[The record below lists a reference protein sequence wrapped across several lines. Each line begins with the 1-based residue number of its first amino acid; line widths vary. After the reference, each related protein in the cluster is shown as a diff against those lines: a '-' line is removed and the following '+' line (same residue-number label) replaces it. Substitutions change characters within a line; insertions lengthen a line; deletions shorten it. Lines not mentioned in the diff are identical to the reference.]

1 LTDIGELGSIYV
13 LPHLQGLGIGS
24 ALIQAMVNELNDR
37 GIDHFSLDSGYKEA
51 QCRWIRKFG
60 EPYLVAKDYWGPGK
74 DHMIWLCQVKDFV
87 KTFSGKPQ
95 SGFPYIYL
103 KN

>member
-1 LTDIGELGSIYV
+1 MVLLSNWSSDLNNISLSFSCSGS
-13 LPHLQGLGIGS
+13 S
-24 ALIQAMVNELNDR
+24 LIQAMMNELHDR